1 MKVTVILILA
11 LLTGCASIT
20 PESTT
25 TEPTLYLAYE
35 GYRHEVSKEN
45 IQASYTKYFSHDLVA
60 GKNIENKEVV
70 DQLLFKDYM
79 SRMDSHHENIRGQ
92 KGCLTINGYDKEG
105 MPLSFNIEYVPIDQR
120 WLIRAIE
127 ILFVNDVHEF
137 SQKGRCPGEYL
148 N

>member
-1 MKVTVILILA
+1 MNIPAILILA
-11 LLTGCASIT
+11 LLTGCASTT
-20 PESTT
+20 PASTP
-25 TEPTLYLAYE
+25 TEPILYLAYE
-35 GYRHEVSKEN
+35 GYRHEVSKGN

-60 GKNIENKEVV
+60 GKSIENKEVV

-79 SRMDSHHENIRGQ
+79 TREDSHHETIRGQ

-105 MPLSFNIEYVPIDQR
+105 MPLSFNIEYVPIDQC

-127 ILFVNDVHEF
+127 ILFVNDAHEF
-137 SQKGRCPGEYL
+137 SLKGRCPGDHL